1 MANKSAQKSSQKSA
15 SKKACKKEKKCSVDK
30 DKRKAGDRKTLSNG
44 AIGEYYERKKK
55 DGTIF
60 LAFKIVK
67 GPTMPMVRKA
77 AKKTPKSP
85 KAAKS
90 PKA

>member
-1 MANKSAQKSSQKSA
+1 MANKSAQKSAQKSA

-30 DKRKAGDRKTLSNG
+30 DKRKAGDKLIMSNG
-44 AIGEYYERKKK
+44 AIAEYYEFTKKNGEK
-55 DGTIF
+55 SVRP
-60 LAFKIVK
+60 KIIK

-77 AKKTPKSP
+77 AKK
-85 KAAKS
+85 AAKS